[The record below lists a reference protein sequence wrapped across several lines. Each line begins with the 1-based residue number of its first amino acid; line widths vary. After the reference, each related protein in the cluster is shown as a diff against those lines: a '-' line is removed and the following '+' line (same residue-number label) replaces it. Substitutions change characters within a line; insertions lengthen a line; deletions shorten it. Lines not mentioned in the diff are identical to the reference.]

1 MFLLLPL
8 IWVLVGIVV
17 LCGLWLAC
25 GSSLIFVVLSIAV
38 TLALLVRQNN
48 QL

>member
-8 IWVLVGIVV
+8 IRVLIGIVV
-17 LCGLWLAC
+17 LCVLWLLC
-25 GSSLIFVVLSIAV
+25 GSSLIFVVLSVTV